1 MWRCAAQSTEQK
13 LPSSWHSCWNA
24 KLSCLTPSCRSG
36 GITHISVTRASTLD
50 QVHLELQHQDAVPPE
65 NVVRAWQGMTVELVH
80 VAGSV
85 DLQYR
90 LNGVAHYIALHDM
103 TMVDGETRLDG
114 APSMRVLDLRDRMTF
129 LPLGCGISGWSRLTE
144 RRHSFVALHFRTA
157 TVEAELEMPVAGT
170 GGPEIYFQDR
180 PLQAT
185 LRKMQSAL
193 GNPEAANDIY
203 IETLAMLAILETH
216 RHGMRGAPNCAVA
229 SGSLT
234 HAQER
239 LLRDYIADNLSQ
251 RISLGE
257 LASLVGLSRFHFA
270 RAFKRTFG
278 SPPHRFVTACR
289 IEKAKQL
296 LTHGALPVSAIATL
310 TGFTSAVQFATA
322 FRRATALAPLQFRRS
337 QR

>member
-1 MWRCAAQSTEQK
+1 M
-13 LPSSWHSCWNA
+13 L
-24 KLSCLTPSCRSG
+24 
-36 GITHISVTRASTLD
+36 
-50 QVHLELQHQDAVPPE
+50 
-65 NVVRAWQGMTVELVH
+65 
-80 VAGSV
+80 
-85 DLQYR
+85 
-90 LNGVAHYIALHDM
+90 
-103 TMVDGETRLDG
+103 DGETRLDES
-114 APSMRVLDLRDRMTF
+114 ATMQVLDLHDRMTF
-129 LPLGCGISGWSRLTE
+129 LPLGCGISGWSRLTD

-157 TVEAELEMPVAGT
+157 TVEAELEIPVAGT
-170 GGPEIYFQDR
+170 GGPDVYFQDR

-185 LRKMQSAL
+185 LRKMQFAL
-193 GNPEAANDIY
+193 GNPQAVNDMY

-216 RHGMRGAPNCAVA
+216 RHGMRRPSIDAVA
-229 SGSLT
+229 SGRLT

-278 SPPHRFVTACR
+278 TPPHRFVTACR

-296 LTHGALPVSAIATL
+296 LVHGALPVSAIAAL

-322 FRRATALAPLQFRRS
+322 FKRATALAPLQFRRS